1 MQIKNIFKIDKISL
15 YITKNVIKNFLI
27 IFFGLFILFFTVDF
41 FEVSKDVKQV
51 KDGLKIATQV
61 SLFRIPNL
69 IETILH
75 FIVLLAGLFTFYK
88 LSNNSEIVVI
98 RSSGKS
104 IFQIVK
110 FSAFI
115 AFLITLRASC

>member
-27 IFFGLFILFFTVDF
+27 IFFGLFILFFAVDF

-61 SLFRIPNL
+61 KEHVPVDVR
-69 IETILH
+69 
-75 FIVLLAGLFTFYK
+75 GLC
-88 LSNNSEIVVI
+88 L
-98 RSSGKS
+98 
-104 IFQIVK
+104 
-110 FSAFI
+110 
-115 AFLITLRASC
+115 CMC